1 MILLKLFTIYDIFC
15 EVATAVQIKD
25 FERGGGGGKSS
36 SQYAEGV
43 MMLMT

>member
-25 FERGGGGGKSS
+25 FERGGGGKSS